1 MFFVYILVCNDE
13 SLYVGH
19 TKDVLARVDA
29 HNNGRGA
36 AFTYQR
42 RPLRLVYTEP
52 HETEAAAIRRERQIK
67 GWTRAKKQA
76 LISGEPKRLKQL
88 SQRRTRFL

>member
-1 MFFVYILVCNDE
+1 MFFVYILLCNDE

-19 TKDVLARVDA
+19 TQNVPARVDA

-42 RPLRLVYTEP
+42 RPLQLVYTEP
-52 HETEAAAIRRERQIK
+52 HETAAAAVRRERQIK

-76 LISGEPKRLKQL
+76 LIFSDPERLKQL
-88 SQRRTRFL
+88 SQRRTR